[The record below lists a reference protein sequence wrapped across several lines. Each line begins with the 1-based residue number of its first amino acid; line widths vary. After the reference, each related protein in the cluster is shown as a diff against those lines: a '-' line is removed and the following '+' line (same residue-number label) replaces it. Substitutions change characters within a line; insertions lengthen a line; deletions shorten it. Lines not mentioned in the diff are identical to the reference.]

1 MGRELQRAFLWMI
14 FLLALFML
22 WDAWQVRNGNP
33 SFFGTPEAVQEQVVE
48 NTNTTAAAGDVKV
61 PADSKAVASEVNVTI
76 TKPVVVTTDLF
87 KITFDANGASVARAE
102 LLKERQTPDWKTRGL
117 PGLILGEEEQ
127 QDAGN
132 VVLFDTSAQHVYKA
146 ETGLVGGNFP
156 NHRTA
161 FRLIT
166 DTLDMKEGQDTL
178 NVSFAASQGNVELIK
193 TYVFHRGH
201 YGIDVK
207 HEVRN
212 KGNVAISPSVYMQL
226 TRDDGKVASDSA
238 FYNTFTGPAAYT
250 EAEKFQKIDF
260 DSITDND
267 TDLPSQSNEGWIA
280 MLQHYFLTA
289 WVPQQDINRELYTR
303 QLDKHLYA
311 IGSIVAVGE
320 VAPGAEKVVD
330 STLYVGPQDQR
341 RLEYIAPNLDL
352 VVDYG
357 WLTFLAKPIYWLLA
371 FLQGLVGNWGW
382 AIVLLTVLVK
392 AILYPISAAGYK
404 SMARM
409 RDVAPRMKA
418 IQEKYGND
426 KQALNQAMMELYR
439 REKINP
445 AGGCFPILL
454 QIPVFLA
461 LYWVLLAT
469 VELRGA
475 SWLLWVND
483 LASPDPYLI
492 LPLLMVATMIIQM
505 KISPRP
511 TDPTQAK
518 VMMIMPVVFGVMFF
532 FFASGLVLYWL
543 TNNVL
548 SIWQQWYVNKQI
560 EKERIKRTIS

>member
-48 NTNTTAAAGDVKV
+48 NANTTAAAGDVKV

-161 FRLIT
+161 FRLVS

-260 DSITDND
+260 DSIADND

-518 VMMIMPVVFGVMFF
+518 VMMFMPVVFGVMFF

>member
-76 TKPVVVTTDLF
+76 TQPVVVTTDLF

-166 DTLDMKEGQDTL
+166 DTLDMQEGQDTL

-260 DSITDND
+260 DSIADND

>member
-48 NTNTTAAAGDVKV
+48 NANTTAAAGDVKV

-76 TKPVVVTTDLF
+76 TQPVVVTTDLF

-161 FRLIT
+161 FRLIS

-260 DSITDND
+260 DSIADND

-532 FFASGLVLYWL
+532 FFASCLVLYWL

>member
-33 SFFGTPEAVQEQVVE
+33 SFFGTPEAVQGQVVE
-48 NTNTTAAAGDVKV
+48 NANTTAAAGDVKV

-76 TKPVVVTTDLF
+76 TQPVVVTTDLF

-161 FRLIT
+161 FRLIS
-166 DTLDMKEGQDTL
+166 DALDMKEGQDTL

-260 DSITDND
+260 DSIADND

>member
-178 NVSFAASQGNVELIK
+178 NVSFAAFQGNVELIK

-260 DSITDND
+260 DSIADND

-518 VMMIMPVVFGVMFF
+518 VMMIMPIVFGVMFF

>member
-48 NTNTTAAAGDVKV
+48 NANTTAAAGDVKV

-76 TKPVVVTTDLF
+76 TQPVVVTTDLF

-161 FRLIT
+161 FRLIS

-260 DSITDND
+260 DSIADND

-445 AGGCFPILL
+445 AGGCFPVLL

>member
-22 WDAWQVRNGNP
+22 GDAWQVRNGNP

-48 NTNTTAAAGDVKV
+48 NANTTAAAGDVKV

-76 TKPVVVTTDLF
+76 TQPVVVTTDLF

-161 FRLIT
+161 FRLIS

-260 DSITDND
+260 DSIADND

>member
-48 NTNTTAAAGDVKV
+48 NANTTAAGDVKV

-76 TKPVVVTTDLF
+76 TQPVVVTTDLF

-260 DSITDND
+260 DSIADND